1 MYVNKGML
9 PPSKVP
15 LALAIR
21 QSERIVFAV
30 VFVFLVFA

>member
-9 PPSKVP
+9 PPLKVP
-15 LALAIR
+15 LELAIR